1 MKKNNIILVLLLI
14 FSIQATYSQSHIVT
28 GEIRDM
34 EKEAMSKI
42 SVSNMRTGE
51 MVYTDADGKYSI
63 EAQMGDTLLFFENYN
78 PTQQVIVDGTVC
90 NVFSMVKEIPL
101 DEIKVI
107 GYTSKDYLYRNRRL
121 RPYYFNYLIENKTPT
136 FLRKFIYYDFIR
148 TDKYYDNIIQID
160 KSLQSNPKLKY
171 IVNGKQEHDVRYI
184 DPRTVESI
192 SMQKN
197 AAGDVVTLTVNTSEY
212 EVTVLEEGYDTF
224 LKQQQPKE
232 FFTEQELKSKN
243 IPLVNEWNMCC
254 NNPSQYDPAI
264 YEAPIDYSPTTDYGL
279 NVEYNIY
286 MFLKYMN
293 EKYSLGLK

>member
-14 FSIQATYSQSHIVT
+14 FSIQAIYSQSHIVT
-28 GEIRDM
+28 GEVRDM

-63 EAQMGDTLLFFENYN
+63 EAQMGDTLLFFENYS
-78 PTQQVIVDGTVC
+78 PTQQIIVDGTVC
-90 NVFSMVKEIPL
+90 NVCSMVKEVAL

-107 GYTSKDYLYRNRRL
+107 GYIFKFPKEHRPERRSNDDDLLLVSKAFDNLLQSDKNL
-121 RPYYFNYLIENKTPT
+121 R
-136 FLRKFIYYDFIR
+136 
-148 TDKYYDNIIQID
+148 
-160 KSLQSNPKLKY
+160 SNPKLKY

-192 SMQKN
+192 SIQKN
-197 AAGDVVTLTVNTSEY
+197 AAGVVVTLTVNNSEY

-243 IPLVNEWNMCC
+243 IPLVNEWNMRC

-264 YEAPIDYSPTTDYGL
+264 YEAAIDYSPATDYGL
-279 NVEYNIY
+279 DVEYNYYPLNEIY
-286 MFLKYMN
+286 K
-293 EKYSLGLK
+293 KATCDI

>member
-1 MKKNNIILVLLLI
+1 MKKNSIILVLLLI
-14 FSIQATYSQSHIVT
+14 FSIQAIYSQSHIVT
-28 GEIRDM
+28 GEVRDM

-51 MVYTDADGKYSI
+51 MVYTDADGKYII

-78 PTQQVIVDGTVC
+78 PTQKVIVDGTVC

-101 DEIKVI
+101 DEIIKI
-107 GYTSKDYLYRNRRL
+107 GFTW
-121 RPYYFNYLIENKTPT
+121 IH
-136 FLRKFIYYDFIR
+136 RKPPVSGGHPEDNYYD
-148 TDKYYDNIIQID
+148 KIIQTA
-160 KSLQSNPKLKY
+160 KSWQSNQKLKY